1 MSNLIPVEVK
11 NNIGT
16 IEDNLDVVEASIRQK
31 LAEYTQVV
39 ITKDSIQD
47 GKELLADIRKEK
59 KSLDDERKAIK
70 KAWMKP
76 YEVFEARAKKIIDL
90 YDEPVKLINS
100 QLEAYEEDRKVAKR
114 NDIKKIYEFVVKE
127 NAELADWLPL
137 DKIYDTKWENATCKD
152 KTIREAMEMV
162 FSQIKVSISTIQS
175 MQSAWEE
182 DALNILKDTGS
193 LQLAIEKISSLT
205 KQAERI
211 EEAKKA
217 QEEAK
222 RTEEARKAELEA
234 TRTEDKIKADV
245 NKELSAAEKAIA
257 EVSQDKAV
265 AEVLQEFIE
274 PEIDNLLPFAAEKI
288 VVLKVHVGEN
298 NLDLVKDFFES
309 INIEYEVME

>member
-1 MSNLIPVEVK
+1 MGNLVPVEVK
-11 NNIGT
+11 KNIGT

-31 LAEYTQVV
+31 LAEYAQVV
-39 ITKDSIQD
+39 ITQDCIQD

-76 YEVFEARAKKIIDL
+76 YEAFEARAKKIIDL
-90 YDEPVKLINS
+90 YDEPVKLINL
-100 QLEAYEEDRKVAKR
+100 QLETYEEDRKAAKR

-127 NAELADWLPL
+127 NAEIADWLPL
-137 DKIYDTKWENATCKD
+137 EKIYDTKWENATCKD
-152 KTIREAMEMV
+152 KTIREAIEMA

-182 DALNILKDTGS
+182 DALNVLKDTGS
-193 LQLAIEKISSLT
+193 LPLAIEKINSLT

-217 QEEAK
+217 QEEAS
-222 RTEEARKAELEA
+222 KAELEA
-234 TRTEDKIKADV
+234 KR
-245 NKELSAAEKAIA
+245 AE
-257 EVSQDKAV
+257 DKAV
-265 AEVLQEFIE
+265 VEEPQELIE
-274 PEIDNLLPFAAEKI
+274 PETDILFPFAAEKI
-288 VVLKVHVGEN
+288 VVLKVNVGEN
-298 NLDLVKDFFES
+298 NLNLVKDFFES

>member
-1 MSNLIPVEVK
+1 MGNLVPVEVK
-11 NNIGT
+11 KNIGT

-31 LAEYTQVV
+31 LAEYAQVV
-39 ITKDSIQD
+39 ITQDCIQD

-76 YEVFEARAKKIIDL
+76 YEAFEARAKKIIDL
-90 YDEPVKLINS
+90 YDEPVKLINL
-100 QLEAYEEDRKVAKR
+100 QLETYEEDRKAAKR

-127 NAELADWLPL
+127 NAEIADWLPL
-137 DKIYDTKWENATCKD
+137 EKIYDTKWENATCKD
-152 KTIREAMEMV
+152 KTIREAIEMA

-182 DALNILKDTGS
+182 DALNVLKDTGS
-193 LQLAIEKISSLT
+193 LPLAIEKINSLT

-217 QEEAK
+217 QEEAS
-222 RTEEARKAELEA
+222 KAELEA
-234 TRTEDKIKADV
+234 KR
-245 NKELSAAEKAIA
+245 AE
-257 EVSQDKAV
+257 DKAV
-265 AEVLQEFIE
+265 VEEPQELIE
-274 PEIDNLLPFAAEKI
+274 PETDILFPFAAEKI
-288 VVLKVHVGEN
+288 VVLKVTVGEN
-298 NLDLVKDFFES
+298 NLNLVKDFFES

>member
-1 MSNLIPVEVK
+1 MSNLVPVEVK
-11 NNIGT
+11 KNIGT

-31 LAEYTQVV
+31 LVEYTQVV

-76 YEVFEARAKKIIDL
+76 YEAFEARAKKIIDL
-90 YDEPVKLINS
+90 YDEPVRLIHS
-100 QLEAYEEDRKVAKR
+100 QLEAYEEDRKAAKR

-137 DKIYDTKWENATCKD
+137 EKIYDTKWENATCKD
-152 KTIREAMEMV
+152 KTIREAIEMA
-162 FSQIKVSISTIQS
+162 FSQIKISISTIQS

-182 DALNILKDTGS
+182 DALHVLKDTGS
-193 LQLAIEKISSLT
+193 LPLAIEKINSLT

-211 EEAKKA
+211 EEAS
-217 QEEAK
+217 
-222 RTEEARKAELEA
+222 KAELEA
-234 TRTEDKIKADV
+234 KR
-245 NKELSAAEKAIA
+245 AE
-257 EVSQDKAV
+257 DKAV
-265 AEVLQEFIE
+265 VEEPQELIE
-274 PEIDNLLPFAAEKI
+274 PKTDILFPFAAEKI

-298 NLDLVKDFFES
+298 NLNLVKDFFES
-309 INIEYEVME
+309 INIEYEVIE

>member
-1 MSNLIPVEVK
+1 MSNLVPVEVK
-11 NNIGT
+11 KNIGI

-47 GKELLADIRKEK
+47 GKELLDIRKEK

-100 QLEAYEEDRKVAKR
+100 QLEAYEEDRKAAKR

-137 DKIYDTKWENATCKD
+137 EKIYDIKWENATCKD
-152 KTIREAMEMV
+152 KTIREAMEMA

-182 DALNILKDTGS
+182 DALNVLKDTGS
-193 LQLAIEKISSLT
+193 LQLAIEKINSLT
-205 KQAERI
+205 RQAARI

-217 QEEAK
+217 QEAERVEKASKAELEAK
-222 RTEEARKAELEA
+222 RTE
-234 TRTEDKIKADV
+234 
-245 NKELSAAEKAIA
+245 
-257 EVSQDKAV
+257 DKAV
-265 AEVLQEFIE
+265 AEAPQELIE
-274 PEIDNLLPFAAEKI
+274 PETDNLFPFAAEKI

-309 INIEYEVME
+309 INIEYEVMK

>member
-1 MSNLIPVEVK
+1 MSNLVPVEVK
-11 NNIGT
+11 KNIGT

-59 KSLDDERKAIK
+59 KSLDDERKDIK

-100 QLEAYEEDRKVAKR
+100 QLEAYEEDRKAAKR

-127 NAELADWLPL
+127 NTELADWLPL
-137 DKIYDTKWENATCKD
+137 EKIYDIKWENATCKD
-152 KTIREAMEMV
+152 KTIREAMEMA

-182 DALNILKDTGS
+182 DALNVLKDTGS
-193 LQLAIEKISSLT
+193 LQLAIEKINSLT
-205 KQAERI
+205 RQAARI
-211 EEAKKA
+211 EEAKRA
-217 QEEAK
+217 
-222 RTEEARKAELEA
+222 EEARKAELEA
-234 TRTEDKIKADV
+234 KR
-245 NKELSAAEKAIA
+245 AE
-257 EVSQDKAV
+257 DKAV
-265 AEVLQEFIE
+265 AEEPQELIE
-274 PEIDNLLPFAAEKI
+274 PETDILFPFAAEKI

-309 INIEYEVME
+309 INIEYEVMN

>member
-1 MSNLIPVEVK
+1 MGNLVPVEVK

-76 YEVFEARAKKIIDL
+76 YEAFEARAKKIIDL
-90 YDEPVKLINS
+90 YDEPVKLIHS
-100 QLEAYEEDRKVAKR
+100 QLETYEEDRKAAKR

-137 DKIYDTKWENATCKD
+137 EKIYDTKWENATCKD
-152 KTIREAMEMV
+152 KTIREAIEMA
-162 FSQIKVSISTIQS
+162 FSQIKISISTIQS

-182 DALNILKDTGS
+182 DALHVLKDTGS
-193 LQLAIEKISSLT
+193 LPLAIEKINSLT

-217 QEEAK
+217 QEEAS
-222 RTEEARKAELEA
+222 KAELEA
-234 TRTEDKIKADV
+234 KR
-245 NKELSAAEKAIA
+245 AE
-257 EVSQDKAV
+257 DKAV
-265 AEVLQEFIE
+265 AEEPQELIE
-274 PEIDNLLPFAAEKI
+274 PETDILFPFAAEKI

-298 NLDLVKDFFES
+298 NLNLVKDFFES
-309 INIEYEVME
+309 INIEYEVIE

>member
-1 MSNLIPVEVK
+1 MSNLVPVEVK

-100 QLEAYEEDRKVAKR
+100 QLEAYEEDRKAAKKK
-114 NDIKKIYEFVVKE
+114 DIKKIYEFVVKE
-127 NAELADWLPL
+127 NEQLADWLPL
-137 DKIYDTKWENATCKD
+137 EKIYDTKWENATCKD
-152 KTIREAMEMV
+152 KTIREAMEMA

-182 DALNILKDTGS
+182 DALNVLKDTGS
-193 LQLAIEKISSLT
+193 LQLAIEKINSLT
-205 KQAERI
+205 RQAARI
-211 EEAKKA
+211 EEAKKV
-217 QEEAK
+217 QEEAS
-222 RTEEARKAELEA
+222 KAELEA
-234 TRTEDKIKADV
+234 KR
-245 NKELSAAEKAIA
+245 AE
-257 EVSQDKAV
+257 DKAV
-265 AEVLQEFIE
+265 VEEPQKLIE
-274 PEIDNLLPFAAEKI
+274 PETDILFPFAAEKI

-298 NLDLVKDFFES
+298 NLNLVKDFFES

>member
-1 MSNLIPVEVK
+1 MGNLVPVEVK

-16 IEDNLDVVEASIRQK
+16 IEDNLDVVEASIQQK

-76 YEVFEARAKKIIDL
+76 YEAFEARAKKIIDL
-90 YDEPVKLINS
+90 YDEPVKLIHS
-100 QLEAYEEDRKVAKR
+100 QLETYEEDRKAAKR

-137 DKIYDTKWENATCKD
+137 EKIYDTKWENATCKD
-152 KTIREAMEMV
+152 KTIREAIEMA
-162 FSQIKVSISTIQS
+162 FSQIKISISTIQS

-182 DALNILKDTGS
+182 DALHVLKDTGS
-193 LQLAIEKISSLT
+193 LPLAIEKINSLT

-217 QEEAK
+217 QEEAS
-222 RTEEARKAELEA
+222 KAELEA
-234 TRTEDKIKADV
+234 KR
-245 NKELSAAEKAIA
+245 AE
-257 EVSQDKAV
+257 DKAV
-265 AEVLQEFIE
+265 AEEPQELIE
-274 PEIDNLLPFAAEKI
+274 PETDILFPFAAEKI

-298 NLDLVKDFFES
+298 NLNLVKDFFES
-309 INIEYEVME
+309 INIEYEVIE

>member
-1 MSNLIPVEVK
+1 MGNLVPVEVK

-76 YEVFEARAKKIIDL
+76 YETFEARAKKIIDL
-90 YDEPVKLINS
+90 YDEPVRLIHS
-100 QLEAYEEDRKVAKR
+100 QLEAYEEDRKAAKR
-114 NDIKKIYEFVVKE
+114 NNIKKIYEFVVKE

-137 DKIYDTKWENATCKD
+137 EKIYDTKWENATCKD
-152 KTIREAMEMV
+152 KTIREAMEMA
-162 FSQIKVSISTIQS
+162 FSQIKISISTIQS

-182 DALNILKDTGS
+182 DALNVLKDTGS
-193 LQLAIEKISSLT
+193 LPLAIEKINSLT

-211 EEAKKA
+211 EEVKKA
-217 QEEAK
+217 QEEAS
-222 RTEEARKAELEA
+222 KAELEA
-234 TRTEDKIKADV
+234 KR
-245 NKELSAAEKAIA
+245 AE
-257 EVSQDKAV
+257 DKAV
-265 AEVLQEFIE
+265 VEEPQELIE
-274 PEIDNLLPFAAEKI
+274 PETDILFPFAAEKI
-288 VVLKVHVGEN
+288 VVLKVNVGEN
-298 NLDLVKDFFES
+298 NLNLVKDFFES

>member
-1 MSNLIPVEVK
+1 MGNLVPVEVK

-76 YEVFEARAKKIIDL
+76 YETFEARAKKIIDL
-90 YDEPVKLINS
+90 YDEPVRLIHS
-100 QLEAYEEDRKVAKR
+100 QLEAYEEDRKATKR

-137 DKIYDTKWENATCKD
+137 EKIYDTKWENATCKD
-152 KTIREAMEMV
+152 KTIREAIEMA

-182 DALNILKDTGS
+182 DALNVLKDTGS
-193 LQLAIEKISSLT
+193 LPLAIEKINSLT

-211 EEAKKA
+211 EKVKKA
-217 QEEAK
+217 QEEAS
-222 RTEEARKAELEA
+222 KAELEA
-234 TRTEDKIKADV
+234 KR
-245 NKELSAAEKAIA
+245 AE
-257 EVSQDKAV
+257 DKAV
-265 AEVLQEFIE
+265 VEEPQELIE
-274 PEIDNLLPFAAEKI
+274 PETDILFPFAAEKI

-309 INIEYEVME
+309 INIEYEVIE

>member
-1 MSNLIPVEVK
+1 MSNLVPVKVK

-16 IEDNLDVVEASIRQK
+16 IEDNLDVVEASIQQK
-31 LAEYTQVV
+31 LSEYAQVV

-76 YEVFEARAKKIIDL
+76 YEAFEARAKKIIDL
-90 YDEPVKLINS
+90 YDEPVKLIHS
-100 QLEAYEEDRKVAKR
+100 QLETYEEDRKAAKR

-137 DKIYDTKWENATCKD
+137 EKIYDTKWENATCKD
-152 KTIREAMEMV
+152 KTIREAMEMA
-162 FSQIKVSISTIQS
+162 FSQIKISISTIQS

-182 DALNILKDTGS
+182 DALHVLKDTGS
-193 LQLAIEKISSLT
+193 LPLAIEKINSLT

-217 QEEAK
+217 QEEAS
-222 RTEEARKAELEA
+222 KAELEA
-234 TRTEDKIKADV
+234 KR
-245 NKELSAAEKAIA
+245 AE
-257 EVSQDKAV
+257 DKAV
-265 AEVLQEFIE
+265 AEEPQELIE
-274 PEIDNLLPFAAEKI
+274 PETDILFPFAAEKI

-298 NLDLVKDFFES
+298 NLNLVKDFFES
-309 INIEYEVME
+309 INIEYEVIE

>member
-1 MSNLIPVEVK
+1 MGNLVPVEVK

-76 YEVFEARAKKIIDL
+76 YETFEARAKKIIDL
-90 YDEPVKLINS
+90 YDEPVRLIHS
-100 QLEAYEEDRKVAKR
+100 QLEAYEEDRKAAKR
-114 NDIKKIYEFVVKE
+114 NNIKKIYEFVVKE

-137 DKIYDTKWENATCKD
+137 EKIYDTKWENATCKD
-152 KTIREAMEMV
+152 KTIREAMEMA
-162 FSQIKVSISTIQS
+162 FSQIKISISTIQS

-182 DALNILKDTGS
+182 DALNVLKDTGS
-193 LQLAIEKISSLT
+193 LPLAIEKINSLT

-211 EEAKKA
+211 EEVKKA
-217 QEEAK
+217 QEEAS
-222 RTEEARKAELEA
+222 KAELEA
-234 TRTEDKIKADV
+234 KR
-245 NKELSAAEKAIA
+245 AE
-257 EVSQDKAV
+257 DKAV
-265 AEVLQEFIE
+265 VEEPQELIE
-274 PEIDNLLPFAAEKI
+274 SETDILFPFAAEKI
-288 VVLKVHVGEN
+288 VVLKVNVGEN
-298 NLDLVKDFFES
+298 NLNLVKDFFES
-309 INIEYEVME
+309 INIEYEVIE

>member
-59 KSLDDERKAIK
+59 KSLDDERKDIK

-76 YEVFEARAKKIIDL
+76 YEVFEVRAKKIIDL
-90 YDEPVKLINS
+90 YDEPVRLINS
-100 QLEAYEEDRKVAKR
+100 QLEAYEEERKAAKR

-127 NAELADWLPL
+127 NAGLADWLPL

-152 KTIREAMEMV
+152 KTIREAMEMA

-182 DALNILKDTGS
+182 DALNVLKDTGS
-193 LQLAIEKISSLT
+193 LQLAIEKINSLT
-205 KQAERI
+205 RQAARI
-211 EEAKKA
+211 EEAKRAEEARKA
-217 QEEAK
+217 QEEAS
-222 RTEEARKAELEA
+222 KAELE
-234 TRTEDKIKADV
+234 TKR
-245 NKELSAAEKAIA
+245 AE
-257 EVSQDKAV
+257 DKAV
-265 AEVLQEFIE
+265 AEEPQELIE
-274 PEIDNLLPFAAEKI
+274 PETDILFPFAAEKI
-288 VVLKVHVGEN
+288 IVLKVHVGEN

-309 INIEYEVME
+309 INIEYEVMK

>member
-76 YEVFEARAKKIIDL
+76 YEAFEARAKKIIDL

-100 QLEAYEEDRKVAKR
+100 QLEAYEEDRKAAKR

-137 DKIYDTKWENATCKD
+137 EKIYDTKWENATCKD
-152 KTIREAMEMV
+152 KTIRQAIEMA
-162 FSQIKVSISTIQS
+162 FSQIKISISTIQS

-182 DALNILKDTGS
+182 DALHVLKDTGS
-193 LQLAIEKISSLT
+193 LPLAIEKINSLT

-217 QEEAK
+217 QEEAS
-222 RTEEARKAELEA
+222 KAELEA
-234 TRTEDKIKADV
+234 KR
-245 NKELSAAEKAIA
+245 AE
-257 EVSQDKAV
+257 DKAV
-265 AEVLQEFIE
+265 VEEPQELIE
-274 PEIDNLLPFAAEKI
+274 PETDILFPFAAEKI

-298 NLDLVKDFFES
+298 NLNLVKDFFES
-309 INIEYEVME
+309 INIEYEVIE

>member
-1 MSNLIPVEVK
+1 MSNLVPVEVK
-11 NNIGT
+11 KNIGT

-76 YEVFEARAKKIIDL
+76 YEAFEARAKKIIDL
-90 YDEPVKLINS
+90 YDEPVRLIHS
-100 QLEAYEEDRKVAKR
+100 QLEAYEEDRKAAKR

-137 DKIYDTKWENATCKD
+137 EKIYDTKWENATCKD
-152 KTIREAMEMV
+152 KTIREAIEMA
-162 FSQIKVSISTIQS
+162 FSQIKISISTIQS

-182 DALNILKDTGS
+182 DALHVLKDTGS
-193 LQLAIEKISSLT
+193 LPLAIEKINSLT

-217 QEEAK
+217 QEEAS
-222 RTEEARKAELEA
+222 KAELEA
-234 TRTEDKIKADV
+234 KR
-245 NKELSAAEKAIA
+245 AE
-257 EVSQDKAV
+257 DKAV
-265 AEVLQEFIE
+265 VEEPQELIE
-274 PEIDNLLPFAAEKI
+274 PETDNLFPFAAEQI
-288 VVLKVHVGEN
+288 IVLKVQVGEN

-309 INIEYEVME
+309 INIEYEVMN

>member
-59 KSLDDERKAIK
+59 KSLDDERKTIK

-90 YDEPVKLINS
+90 YDEPVKLINL
-100 QLEAYEEDRKVAKR
+100 QLEAYEEDRKAAKKK
-114 NDIKKIYEFVVKE
+114 DIKKIYEFVVKE
-127 NAELADWLPL
+127 NEQLADWLPL
-137 DKIYDTKWENATCKD
+137 KKIYDTKWENATCKD
-152 KTIREAMEMV
+152 KTIREAMEMA

-182 DALNILKDTGS
+182 DALNVLKDTGS
-193 LQLAIEKISSLT
+193 LQLAIEKINSLT
-205 KQAERI
+205 RQAARI

-217 QEEAK
+217 QEAE
-222 RTEEARKAELEA
+222 RVEEASKAELEA
-234 TRTEDKIKADV
+234 KR
-245 NKELSAAEKAIA
+245 AE
-257 EVSQDKAV
+257 DKAV
-265 AEVLQEFIE
+265 AEEPQELIE
-274 PEIDNLLPFAAEKI
+274 PETDNLFPFAAEKI

-309 INIEYEVME
+309 INIEYEVIE

>member
-1 MSNLIPVEVK
+1 MGNLVPVEVK

-16 IEDNLDVVEASIRQK
+16 IEDNLDVVEASIQQK
-31 LAEYTQVV
+31 LSEYAQVV

-76 YEVFEARAKKIIDL
+76 YEAFEARAKKIIDL
-90 YDEPVKLINS
+90 YDEPVKLIHS
-100 QLEAYEEDRKVAKR
+100 QLETYEEDRKAAKR

-137 DKIYDTKWENATCKD
+137 EKIYDTKWENATCKD
-152 KTIREAMEMV
+152 KTIREAIEMA
-162 FSQIKVSISTIQS
+162 FSQIKISISTIQS

-182 DALNILKDTGS
+182 DALHVLKDTGS
-193 LQLAIEKISSLT
+193 LPLAIEKINSLT

-217 QEEAK
+217 QEEAS
-222 RTEEARKAELEA
+222 KAELEA
-234 TRTEDKIKADV
+234 KR
-245 NKELSAAEKAIA
+245 AE
-257 EVSQDKAV
+257 DKAV
-265 AEVLQEFIE
+265 AEEPQELIE
-274 PEIDNLLPFAAEKI
+274 PETDILFPFAAEKI

-298 NLDLVKDFFES
+298 NLNLVKDFFES
-309 INIEYEVME
+309 INIEYEVIE

>member
-1 MSNLIPVEVK
+1 MGNLVPVEVK

-76 YEVFEARAKKIIDL
+76 YETFEARAKKIIDL
-90 YDEPVKLINS
+90 YDEPVRLIHS
-100 QLEAYEEDRKVAKR
+100 QLEAYEEDRKAAKR
-114 NDIKKIYEFVVKE
+114 NNIKKIYEFVVKE

-137 DKIYDTKWENATCKD
+137 EKIYDTKWENATCKD
-152 KTIREAMEMV
+152 KTIREAMEMA
-162 FSQIKVSISTIQS
+162 FSQIKISISTIQS

-182 DALNILKDTGS
+182 DALNVLKDTGS
-193 LQLAIEKISSLT
+193 LPLAIEKINSLT

-217 QEEAK
+217 QEEAS
-222 RTEEARKAELEA
+222 KAELEA
-234 TRTEDKIKADV
+234 KR
-245 NKELSAAEKAIA
+245 AE
-257 EVSQDKAV
+257 DKAV
-265 AEVLQEFIE
+265 VEEPQELIE
-274 PEIDNLLPFAAEKI
+274 SETDILFPFAAEKI
-288 VVLKVHVGEN
+288 VVLKVNVGEN
-298 NLDLVKDFFES
+298 NLNLVKDFFES

>member
-1 MSNLIPVEVK
+1 MGNLVPVEVK
-11 NNIGT
+11 KNIGT

-31 LAEYTQVV
+31 LAEYAQVV
-39 ITKDSIQD
+39 ITQDCIQD

-76 YEVFEARAKKIIDL
+76 YEAFEARAKKIIDL
-90 YDEPVKLINS
+90 YDEPVKLINL
-100 QLEAYEEDRKVAKR
+100 QLETYEEDRKAAKR

-127 NAELADWLPL
+127 NAEIADWLPL
-137 DKIYDTKWENATCKD
+137 EKIYDTKWENATCKD
-152 KTIREAMEMV
+152 KTIREAMEMA

-182 DALNILKDTGS
+182 DALNVLKDTGS
-193 LQLAIEKISSLT
+193 LPLAIEKINSLT

-217 QEEAK
+217 QEEAS
-222 RTEEARKAELEA
+222 KAELEA
-234 TRTEDKIKADV
+234 KR
-245 NKELSAAEKAIA
+245 AE
-257 EVSQDKAV
+257 DKAV
-265 AEVLQEFIE
+265 VEEPQELIE
-274 PEIDNLLPFAAEKI
+274 PETDILFPFAAEKI
-288 VVLKVHVGEN
+288 VVLKVNVGEN
-298 NLDLVKDFFES
+298 NLNLVKDFFES

>member
-1 MSNLIPVEVK
+1 MGNLVPVEVK

-76 YEVFEARAKKIIDL
+76 YETFEARAKKIIDL
-90 YDEPVKLINS
+90 YDEPVRLIHS
-100 QLEAYEEDRKVAKR
+100 QLEAYEEDRKAAKR
-114 NDIKKIYEFVVKE
+114 NNIKKIYEFVVKE

-137 DKIYDTKWENATCKD
+137 EKIYDTKWENATCKD
-152 KTIREAMEMV
+152 KTIREAMEMA
-162 FSQIKVSISTIQS
+162 FSQIKISISTIQS

-182 DALNILKDTGS
+182 DALNVLKDTGS
-193 LQLAIEKISSLT
+193 LPLAIEKINSLT

-211 EEAKKA
+211 EEVKKA
-217 QEEAK
+217 QEEAS
-222 RTEEARKAELEA
+222 KAELEA
-234 TRTEDKIKADV
+234 KR
-245 NKELSAAEKAIA
+245 AE
-257 EVSQDKAV
+257 DKAV
-265 AEVLQEFIE
+265 VEEPQELIE
-274 PEIDNLLPFAAEKI
+274 PETDILFPFAAEKI
-288 VVLKVHVGEN
+288 VVLKVNVGEN
-298 NLDLVKDFFES
+298 NLNLVKDFFES
-309 INIEYEVME
+309 INIEYEVIE

>member
-1 MSNLIPVEVK
+1 MGNLVPVEVK

-76 YEVFEARAKKIIDL
+76 YETFEARAKKIIDL
-90 YDEPVKLINS
+90 YDEPVRLIHS
-100 QLEAYEEDRKVAKR
+100 QLEAYEEDRKAAKR
-114 NDIKKIYEFVVKE
+114 NNIKKIYEFVVKE

-137 DKIYDTKWENATCKD
+137 EKIYDTKWENATCKD
-152 KTIREAMEMV
+152 KTIREAMEMA
-162 FSQIKVSISTIQS
+162 FSQIKISISTIQS

-182 DALNILKDTGS
+182 DALNVLKDTGS
-193 LQLAIEKISSLT
+193 LPLAIEKINSLT

-217 QEEAK
+217 QEEAS
-222 RTEEARKAELEA
+222 KAELEA
-234 TRTEDKIKADV
+234 KR
-245 NKELSAAEKAIA
+245 AE
-257 EVSQDKAV
+257 DKAV
-265 AEVLQEFIE
+265 VEEPQELIE
-274 PEIDNLLPFAAEKI
+274 SETDILFPFAAEKI
-288 VVLKVHVGEN
+288 VVLKVNVGEN
-298 NLDLVKDFFES
+298 NLNLVKDFFES
-309 INIEYEVME
+309 INIEYEVIE